1 MYQEMDENGLYQIDC
16 RLDSERDL
24 EENIS
29 LVIEFAHK
37 QLEHEV
43 GNNFVKNRY
52 EGYGLLS
59 EHFGVLNK
67 LIKDVNHG
75 MSMFLTILPIGDIK
89 AIDAIASIDNALA
102 EVVSK
107 AVQMA
112 AEARRINDDLYHNAP
127 LESTPLEDYMA
138 ENDGFEEVS
147 GAPDVSLDENPS
159 ETDESL
165 GETDESLGGTD
176 ESLGG
181 TDDGLDGT
189 ANESEDG
196 DES

>member
-176 ESLGG
+176 
-181 TDDGLDGT
+181 DGLDGT

>member
-1 MYQEMDENGLYQIDC
+1 MYNETDENGQYQLDC

-24 EENIS
+24 EENVSIM
-29 LVIEFAHK
+29 ITFAHK
-37 QLEHEV
+37 QLEAKV

-75 MSMFLTILPIGDIK
+75 MSMLLTMLPINDIK

-138 ENDGFEEVS
+138 ENDGFEEVGD
-147 GAPDVSLDENPS
+147 GAPDVSLDGQEEP
-159 ETDESL
+159 ESP
-165 GETDESLGGTD
+165 DGTD
-176 ESLGG
+176 EGLCG
-181 TDDGLDGT
+181 TDACSDGT
-189 ANESEDG
+189 ANKSEDG

>member
-1 MYQEMDENGLYQIDC
+1 MYQETDENGQYQLDC
-16 RLDSERDL
+16 RLDVERRLD
-24 EENIS
+24 ENIS
-29 LVIEFAHK
+29 VVIEFAHR
-37 QLEHEV
+37 QLEHKV

-75 MSMFLTILPIGDIK
+75 MSMLLTMLPIDDIK

-138 ENDGFEEVS
+138 ENDGFEEVGD
-147 GAPDVSLDENPS
+147 GAPDVSLDGQEEP
-159 ETDESL
+159 ESP
-165 GETDESLGGTD
+165 DGTD
-176 ESLGG
+176 EGLCG
-181 TDDGLDGT
+181 TDACSDGT
-189 ANESEDG
+189 ANKSEDG